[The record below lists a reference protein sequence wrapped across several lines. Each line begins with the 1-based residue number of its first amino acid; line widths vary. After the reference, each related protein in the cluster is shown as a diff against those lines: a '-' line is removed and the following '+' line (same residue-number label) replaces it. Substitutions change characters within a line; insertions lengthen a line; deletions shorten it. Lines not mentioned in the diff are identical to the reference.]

1 MCPQAQTKILRPDNG
16 IQNNS
21 SQGRLQ
27 GCSGLKSL
35 PITPYD
41 VQNRSTFISR
51 TVCASS

>member
-1 MCPQAQTKILRPDNG
+1 MCPKAQTKILRPDNG
-16 IQNNS
+16 IHNNS

-41 VQNRSTFISR
+41 VQSRNTSISH
-51 TVCASS
+51 TVCAPS